1 MSNPNNNKHFNDEA
15 LRINRMLKK
24 ENDALKLEIKSLWAD
39 ISEVGKQLAKYLSA
53 TEFNNKDDEYADK
66 GMSRGDFIDKEYTQW
81 TSREQL
87 VKVA

>member
-24 ENDALKLEIKSLWAD
+24 ENDLLKLEIKSLWTD
-39 ISEVGKQLAKYLSA
+39 LTEIEKQLAKYLSA

-66 GMSRGDFIDKEYTQW
+66 GMSRGDFIDKEYTQ
-81 TSREQL
+81 
-87 VKVA
+87 

>member
-39 ISEVGKQLAKYLSA
+39 ISAIEQKLAWHTDNDAHLV
-53 TEFNNKDDEYADK
+53 EDEYADK
-66 GMSRGDFIDKEYTQW
+66 GMSRGDFIDKEYT
-81 TSREQL
+81 
-87 VKVA
+87 